1 MEIQSPCMETTV
13 ACGGDVEGDGE
24 EAAGDAPVDSLGQDP
39 SRLSAGGLCVDDAPP
54 GQVAG
59 GPVATHAVT
68 NAVAQTPTNTSVAK
82 RQKTAR
88 DGLGQG
94 DVGHEQAVTVENS
107 PPVPTSGADGPP
119 YGCHTTVGATTAE
132 RASSVDAAT
141 VAQPSGASIPEQVIN
156 FQLAGVQQLWEFDPH
171 PTHGVP
177 VSAEAEYVWLT
188 TDTMMDGEPECAP
201 GGGGADEKEQEEL
214 HASSMDTIEPANAD
228 DNLRWTERGSAKGSV
243 VSPAR
248 A

>member
-59 GPVATHAVT
+59 GPVATPAVT
-68 NAVAQTPTNTSVAK
+68 NAVAQTPTNTRTAPVTSDAPRSRGGPQPVPATIPMPANGMVLLVKERGGGGLASVAK

-156 FQLAGVQQLWEFDPH
+156 FQWAGVQQL
-171 PTHGVP
+171 
-177 VSAEAEYVWLT
+177 
-188 TDTMMDGEPECAP
+188 
-201 GGGGADEKEQEEL
+201 
-214 HASSMDTIEPANAD
+214 
-228 DNLRWTERGSAKGSV
+228 
-243 VSPAR
+243 
-248 A
+248 